1 MRYYGDIL
9 SYLRYLLTGLMVLPM
24 GFLVLPAGQRAQA
37 THAMRRQA
45 GVRVVAA
52 ADSMDAAHLLYSDTS
67 ALRSAIRT
75 FDTPVGRHIH
85 RNALAAA
92 YYYMG
97 RNMSQYDDYAQAA
110 DCYIACDRLQPDD
123 PVRRGRVNA
132 CMAYI
137 CTQQSE
143 DSLALIFNQR
153 STEAFRESGD
163 TARYLYGL
171 LFLSENY
178 CKLGEYPIADSLWQE
193 ARAFHL
199 DSAYQFYVLETRGL
213 YFYYR
218 QQYDSAL
225 TCFLQLEEYP
235 RGNQSKC
242 YDYMKI
248 AQIYESIGKP
258 ALAYPY
264 AEYLVKHSTNPAQI
278 SNAYYTLINYAEQT
292 GDAALLATYSHNR
305 EDAGR
310 EKLALSSRYGAAV
323 EKCRQ
328 YIANPH
334 PDRKWYIIVWIATV
348 LCGILCAVIGLL
360 RHRKHKAIKQRD
372 IQIRQLHIQTEAQ
385 SALLQ
390 AQTDLIEKQALQLQ
404 QLREELRAKA
414 MQDMKG
420 QLSHLRSLF
429 PQPRKEWVCFAVLL
443 KDTNPTFLHLH
454 NALKEQNLK
463 EPEIKL
469 CIYYLLYHETM
480 PLTEIAGYVCKSAT
494 GIRTIKSRIAHKLG
508 VTSAGLLG
516 LLQKMAI

>member
-1 MRYYGDIL
+1 
-9 SYLRYLLTGLMVLPM
+9 MVLPM
-24 GFLVLPAGQRAQA
+24 GFLVQLAGQRAQA
-37 THAMRRQA
+37 TPAMRRQA
-45 GVRVVAA
+45 ALQVVAA
-52 ADSMDAAHLLYSDTS
+52 ADSMDAAHLLYSDTA
-67 ALRSAIRT
+67 ALRNAIRT

-110 DCYIACDRLQPDD
+110 DCSIACDRLQPDD

-132 CMAYI
+132 CMAYL
-137 CTQQSE
+137 CTQQCK

-178 CKLGEYPIADSLWQE
+178 CKLGEYPIADSLWRMAQTFQ
-193 ARAFHL
+193 R
-199 DSAYQFYVLETRGL
+199 DSAYAACLLEKRGF
-213 YFYYR
+213 YFYEQ

-225 TCFLQLEEYP
+225 TYFLALDGYS
-235 RGNQSKC
+235 RSNDYRC
-242 YDYMKI
+242 YDYMRI
-248 AQIYESIGKP
+248 AQIYESINKSEK
-258 ALAYPY
+258 AYPY
-264 AEYLVKHSTNPAQI
+264 AEYIVRHSTNPYLI

-310 EKLALSSRYGAAV
+310 EKLALSDRYGAAV

-414 MQDMKG
+414 VQDLKG

-494 GIRTIKSRIAHKLG
+494 GIRTIKSRIARKLG